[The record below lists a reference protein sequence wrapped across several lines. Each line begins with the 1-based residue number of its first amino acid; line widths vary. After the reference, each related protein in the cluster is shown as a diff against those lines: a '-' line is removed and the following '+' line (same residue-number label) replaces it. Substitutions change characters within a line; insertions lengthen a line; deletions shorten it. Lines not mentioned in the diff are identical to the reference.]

1 MDRVLGCIEARA
13 ECDAKL
19 ADSVEK
25 LATSVNCLSE
35 KIDNLITTI
44 LLKN

>member
-13 ECDAKL
+13 KCDDKL
-19 ADSVEK
+19 ADSIEK